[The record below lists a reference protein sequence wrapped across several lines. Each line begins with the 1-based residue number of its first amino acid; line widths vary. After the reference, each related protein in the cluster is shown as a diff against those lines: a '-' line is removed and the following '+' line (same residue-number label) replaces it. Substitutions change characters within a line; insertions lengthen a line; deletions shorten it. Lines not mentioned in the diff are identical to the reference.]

1 MLCPTF
7 KVKYKIMLSNAVT
20 TATTTAAA
28 AAKKKAKLK
37 MVYYN
42 TFSPFYSFIDTES

>member
-1 MLCPTF
+1 MLCPTL
-7 KVKYKIMLSNAVT
+7 KVKYKIMLSNAA
-20 TATTTAAA
+20 ATTT
-28 AAKKKAKLK
+28 AKKKAKLK